1 MLAILFK
8 EINEFFSSLVAFIA
22 IGAFLLVTGLF
33 LWIFPDTS
41 IMEYGYAN
49 LDGLFSVV
57 PFTFMFLIPAITMR
71 TIAEEHKDGTFELL
85 TTRPVSDWELV
96 LGKYFAALLIVL
108 LTLMPTL
115 VYYFSV
121 YQLGLSKGNLDSG
134 AITGSY
140 LGLFLLGGVFTSI
153 GIFASSVA
161 QNQIIAFIVGVLLCL
176 FAFSGLDT
184 LAQIPVLQVLDDYL
198 AILSAN
204 EHYQS
209 MSRGVLDSRDLC
221 YFLSVIM
228 LFLASSKTKIGG
240 RKW

>member
-1 MLAILFK
+1 
-8 EINEFFSSLVAFIA
+8 
-22 IGAFLLVTGLF
+22 
-33 LWIFPDTS
+33 
-41 IMEYGYAN
+41 MEYGYAN